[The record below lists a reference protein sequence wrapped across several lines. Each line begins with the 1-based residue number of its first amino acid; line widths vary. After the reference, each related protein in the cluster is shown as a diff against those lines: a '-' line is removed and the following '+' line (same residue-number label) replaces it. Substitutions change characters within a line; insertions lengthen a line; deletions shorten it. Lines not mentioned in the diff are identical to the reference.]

1 MCSLVFTS
9 TLKFHDPYAKG
20 NTITRTIRI
29 DEGYDDILKNEAD
42 RHGVSVNQIM
52 DQQIRRYVETYRFFE
67 KTNAATLSASTLHA
81 IMEEL
86 DDETI
91 IKISEELGK
100 ERPHELM
107 LRRGIQP
114 TYETSL
120 WYIREVL
127 GDHSGWF
134 TAMISTRGE
143 NENINLSHAYGYK
156 WSLFLSGYLKELF
169 EEVLEIKPEVTV
181 LSASVNFA
189 FKVRDIEKKWGPI
202 REQKDV

>member
-1 MCSLVFTS
+1 MFTS

-91 IKISEELGK
+91 RKISVKLGK

>member
-1 MCSLVFTS
+1 MCSLVFKS
-9 TLKFHDPYAKG
+9 ILKFHDPYAKG

-29 DEGYDDILKNEAD
+29 DEGYDDILKHEAD
-42 RHGVSVNQIM
+42 RHGISVNQIM
-52 DQQIRRYVETYRFFE
+52 DQQIRRYVETYRFFD
-67 KTNAATLSASTLHA
+67 KSNAATLSASTLRA
-81 IMEEL
+81 LMEVL
-86 DDETI
+86 DEETI
-91 IKISEELGK
+91 MKISYELGK

-120 WYIREVL
+120 WYIQEVL

-134 TAMISTRGE
+134 TAIISTRGE
-143 NENINLSHAYGYK
+143 HENINLSHAYGYK

-181 LSASVNFA
+181 LSSSTNFA
-189 FKVRDIEKKWGPI
+189 FKVRDIEKKWGSI

>member
-1 MCSLVFTS
+1 M
-9 TLKFHDPYAKG
+9 KFHDPYAKG
-20 NTITRTIRI
+20 TTVTRTIRI
-29 DEGYDDILKNEAD
+29 DEGYDEILKQEAD
-42 RHGVSVNQIM
+42 RHSVSVNQIL

-67 KTNAATLSASTLHA
+67 KTNAATLSASTLHT
-81 IMEEL
+81 IMGSL
-86 DDETI
+86 DDEVI
-91 IKISEELGK
+91 KKISVELGK

-120 WYIREVL
+120 WYIQEVL

-134 TAMISTRGE
+134 TAIISRRGE
-143 NENINLSHAYGYK
+143 TENINLSHAYGYK
-156 WSLFLSGYLKELF
+156 WSLFLSGYFKELF

-181 LSASVNFA
+181 LSASANFS

-202 REQKDV
+202 RE

>member
-1 MCSLVFTS
+1 
-9 TLKFHDPYAKG
+9 LKFHDPYAKG
-20 NTITRTIRI
+20 NTVTRTIRI
-29 DEGYDDILKNEAD
+29 DEGYDEILKQEAD
-42 RHGVSVNQIM
+42 RHGVSVNQIL

-67 KTNAATLSASTLHA
+67 KTNAATLSASTLHT
-81 IMEEL
+81 IMDSL
-86 DDETI
+86 DDEVI
-91 IKISEELGK
+91 KKISVELGK
-100 ERPHELM
+100 ERPHELL

-120 WYIREVL
+120 WYIQEVL

-134 TAMISTRGE
+134 TAIISRRGE
-143 NENINLSHAYGYK
+143 NENVNLSHAYGYK
-156 WSLFLSGYLKELF
+156 WSLFVRGYLKELF
-169 EEVLEIKPEVTV
+169 EEVLKIVPEVTV

>member
-1 MCSLVFTS
+1 VCSLVFTS

>member
-91 IKISEELGK
+91 IKISVKLGK